1 MYASGRNL
9 CRGHRLARDVVVM
22 VDDVADVDVT
32 GHGTVLQD
40 RGSGRSLIG
49 LGHQGEVSMPQCN
62 GMHASAAL
70 HAHVLANCAMNS
82 HTISLEGGPSPV
94 PERYGLWPT
103 A

>member
-1 MYASGRNL
+1 
-9 CRGHRLARDVVVM
+9 M
-22 VDDVADVDVT
+22 VDHVADVDVA
-32 GHGTVLQD
+32 GHGTVLKD
-40 RGSGRSLIG
+40 RRIGRSRIG

-62 GMHASAAL
+62 GMHAIAAL
-70 HAHVLANCAMNS
+70 RAHVLANCAMNA